1 MCKSV
6 TLFGDYFYNATGG
19 AMASLAES
27 KLQDNPIV
35 ASKRK
40 FKSVLTICALAAL
53 ALAGEAAAQIS
64 FYEGEG
70 FRGRVFSARGEVAN
84 LDRTGFNDRAMS
96 VVVERGAW
104 QICDDAYFRGHC
116 EILRRGSY
124 DSLAM
129 MGMNNRISSVRPL
142 GYESRY
148 DNIAPI
154 PLPKPLPQPTYEYRR
169 RPTERLYEVPIDS
182 VRAVLGQ
189 PDRRCWVE
197 RQQVS
202 ESSGGEPNV
211 GGAIIGGIIGGV
223 LGHQVGGGRGKDVAT
238 AIGALG
244 GAAIGNNAG
253 RDGGGNVTYDRDVRR
268 CETTSSGRPEYWDVS
283 YQFRG
288 VEHRLQM
295 NTPPG
300 RTITVNQRGEPRL

>member
-1 MCKSV
+1 MASSAESELNRSVISSTRRTIKSV
-6 TLFGDYFYNATGG
+6 FA
-19 AMASLAES
+19 
-27 KLQDNPIV
+27 
-35 ASKRK
+35 
-40 FKSVLTICALAAL
+40 ICVL
-53 ALAGEAAAQIS
+53 ALAGQAAAQIS

-70 FRGRVFSARGEVAN
+70 FRGRVFSSRGEIAN
-84 LDRTGFNDRAMS
+84 FDRTGFNDRASS

-129 MGMNNRISSVRPL
+129 MGMNNRISSVRPV
-142 GYESRY
+142 GNENQY
-148 DNIAPI
+148 NILPI

-169 RPTERLYEVPIDS
+169 RPAERLYEVPIDT

-202 ESSGGEPNV
+202 ESGGEPNI
-211 GGAIIGGIIGGV
+211 GGAIIGGILGGV

-238 AIGALG
+238 ALGAIG

-253 RDGGGNVTYDRDVRR
+253 RDGGGVTYDRDVRL

-283 YQFRG
+283 YEFRG
-288 VEHRLQM
+288 IEHRVQM

-300 RTITVNQRGEPRL
+300 RTITVNQRGEPRF

>member
-1 MCKSV
+1 
-6 TLFGDYFYNATGG
+6 
-19 AMASLAES
+19 MASLAES
-27 KLQDNPIV
+27 KSKDSLIV

-40 FKSVLTICALAAL
+40 FNSVLAIGALVAL
-53 ALAGEAAAQIS
+53 SALGLAGEAAAQVS

-84 LDRTGFNDRAMS
+84 FDRTGFNDRAMS

-129 MGMNNRISSVRPL
+129 MGMNNRISSVRPV
-142 GYESRY
+142 GNESRY

-154 PLPKPLPQPTYEYRR
+154 ALPKPLPYPTYEYRR
-169 RPTERLYEVPIDS
+169 RVSERLYEVPIDT

-189 PDRRCWVE
+189 PERRCWVE

-202 ESSGGEPNV
+202 EYSGDANV
-211 GGAIIGGIIGGV
+211 GGAILGGIIGGV

-238 AIGALG
+238 ALGAIG

-253 RDGGGNVTYDRDVRR
+253 RSGSSSGRSNYDRDVQR
-268 CETTSSGRPEYWDVS
+268 CETTASGRPEYWDVS
-283 YQFRG
+283 YEFRG
-288 VEHRLQM
+288 VEHRVQM

-300 RTITVNQRGEPRL
+300 RTITVNQRGEPRF

>member
-1 MCKSV
+1 
-6 TLFGDYFYNATGG
+6 
-19 AMASLAES
+19 MASPAES
-27 KLQDNPIV
+27 KFDHSLIE
-35 ASKRK
+35 SSRRK
-40 FKSVLTICALAAL
+40 IKSVFAIFVLG
-53 ALAGEAAAQIS
+53 LAGQAAAQIS

-70 FRGRVFSARGEVAN
+70 FRGRVFSARDEVAN
-84 LDRTGFNDRAMS
+84 FDRTGFNDRAMS

-148 DNIAPI
+148 DNLAPI

-169 RPTERLYEVPIDS
+169 RPAERLYEVPIDS

-202 ESSGGEPNV
+202 ESGGEANI
-211 GGAIIGGIIGGV
+211 GGAIIGGILGGV

-238 AIGALG
+238 ALGAIG

-253 RDGGGNVTYDRDVRR
+253 RNGGGGATYDRDVQR
-268 CETTSSGRPEYWDVS
+268 CETTSTGRPEYWDVS
-283 YQFRG
+283 YRFRG
-288 VEHRLQM
+288 VEHRIQM
-295 NTPPG
+295 STPPE
-300 RTITVNQRGEPRL
+300 RTITVNQRGEPRF

>member
-1 MCKSV
+1 
-6 TLFGDYFYNATGG
+6 
-19 AMASLAES
+19 MASSAES
-27 KLQDNPIV
+27 KFNPTLI
-35 ASKRK
+35 ASTRRK
-40 FKSVLTICALAAL
+40 IKSVFAICAL
-53 ALAGEAAAQIS
+53 ALAGQAAAQIS

-70 FRGRVFSARGEVAN
+70 FRGRVFSSRGEVAN
-84 LDRTGFNDRAMS
+84 LDRTGFNDRASS

-142 GYESRY
+142 NNESYY

-154 PLPKPLPQPTYEYRR
+154 PLPKPLPYPTYEYRR
-169 RPTERLYEVPIDS
+169 RSTERLYEVPIDT

-197 RQQVS
+197 RQQVN

-238 AIGALG
+238 ALGAIG

-253 RDGGGNVTYDRDVRR
+253 RGGGGTYDRDVQR

-283 YQFRG
+283 YEFRG
-288 VEHRLQM
+288 VEHRVQM

-300 RTITVNQRGEPRL
+300 RTITVNQRGEPRF

>member
-1 MCKSV
+1 
-6 TLFGDYFYNATGG
+6 LFGDYFYNATGG
-19 AMASLAES
+19 AMATLTES
-27 KLQDNPIV
+27 TLDRSAIE
-35 ASKRK
+35 STRRK
-40 FKSVLTICALAAL
+40 MKSVFAICAL
-53 ALAGEAAAQIS
+53 ALAGHAAAQIS

-70 FRGRVFSARGEVAN
+70 FRGRVFSARGEIAN
-84 LDRTGFNDRAMS
+84 LDGTGFNDRASS

-104 QICDDAYFRGHC
+104 QVCDDAYFRGHC

-129 MGMNNRISSVRPL
+129 MAMNNRISSVRPL
-142 GYESRY
+142 GYEGRFE
-148 DNIAPI
+148 NLEPI
-154 PLPKPLPQPTYEYRR
+154 PLPKPLPYPTYEFRR
-169 RPTERLYEVPIDS
+169 RPTERFYEVPVDT

-197 RQQVS
+197 RQQAT
-202 ESSGGEPNV
+202 EYGGEPNV
-211 GGAIIGGIIGGV
+211 GGAIVGGIIGGV

-238 AIGALG
+238 ALGALG

-253 RDGGGNVTYDRDVRR
+253 RDGGVTYDRDVRR
-268 CETTSSGRPEYWDVS
+268 CETVSSGRPEYWDVS

-288 VEHRLQM
+288 VEHRVQM

-300 RTITVNQRGEPRL
+300 RTITVNQRGEPRV

>member
-1 MCKSV
+1 MASSAESELNRSVISSTRRTIKSV
-6 TLFGDYFYNATGG
+6 FA
-19 AMASLAES
+19 
-27 KLQDNPIV
+27 
-35 ASKRK
+35 
-40 FKSVLTICALAAL
+40 ICVL
-53 ALAGEAAAQIS
+53 ALAGQAAAQIS

-70 FRGRVFSARGEVAN
+70 FRGRVFSSRGEIAN
-84 LDRTGFNDRAMS
+84 FDRTGFNDRASS

-129 MGMNNRISSVRPL
+129 MGMNNRISSVRPV
-142 GYESRY
+142 GNENQY
-148 DNIAPI
+148 NILPI

-169 RPTERLYEVPIDS
+169 RPAERLYEVPIDT

-202 ESSGGEPNV
+202 ESGGEPNI
-211 GGAIIGGIIGGV
+211 GGAIIGGILGGV
-223 LGHQVGGGRGKDVAT
+223 LGHQVGCGRGKDVAT
-238 AIGALG
+238 ALGAIG

-253 RDGGGNVTYDRDVRR
+253 RDGGGVTYDRDVRR

-283 YQFRG
+283 YEFRG
-288 VEHRLQM
+288 IEHRVQM

-300 RTITVNQRGEPRL
+300 RTITVNQRGEPRF

>member
-1 MCKSV
+1 
-6 TLFGDYFYNATGG
+6 
-19 AMASLAES
+19 MASLAES
-27 KLQDNPIV
+27 KFKYSPIM

-40 FKSVLTICALAAL
+40 FKSALVICALASLSAL
-53 ALAGEAAAQIS
+53 VFAGEAAAQIS

-84 LDRTGFNDRAMS
+84 FARTGFNDRAMS
-96 VVVERGAW
+96 VVVDRGAW

-142 GYESRY
+142 DYESRY
-148 DNIAPI
+148 DNLAPI
-154 PLPKPLPQPTYEYRR
+154 ALPKPLPYPTYEYRR
-169 RPTERLYEVPIDS
+169 RPTERLYEVPIDT

-202 ESSGGEPNV
+202 EYSGDANV
-211 GGAIIGGIIGGV
+211 GGAILGGIIGGV

-238 AIGALG
+238 ALGALG

-253 RDGGGNVTYDRDVRR
+253 RDGGSTYDRDVQR

-283 YQFRG
+283 YEFRG
-288 VEHRLQM
+288 VEHRVQM
-295 NTPPG
+295 DTPPG
-300 RTITVNQRGEPRL
+300 RTITVNQRGEPRF